1 MRSEY
6 RGRLFLVA
14 FWEVDSMAM
23 RMFMVNR
30 KYAAQSRKILSKLLT
45 TVKSLQVVS
54 L

>member
-23 RMFMVNR
+23 RMSMVNR
-30 KYAAQSRKILSKLLT
+30 KYAAQSRGTSSKPLT
-45 TVKSLQVVS
+45 TAESLQVVS
-54 L
+54 P